1 MVAKRLSR
9 RAGWTAP
16 ALLLALVVP
25 ATAPQGDARAEDLP
39 PEVKQALALAAEF
52 PAPSE
57 ALGFVFQGQGVRTDG
72 TEVELTLRVE
82 AYDDGG
88 LKAWKV
94 GEIWAA
100 KVGKDTVRRT
110 VETIL
115 APDLTP
121 LRGSV
126 SGSGPATPGR
136 VDWLGGEKSLAV
148 QLRGKDRR
156 VLRTAWYAGQPIV
169 EVGAFALLG
178 RLLPATAPPS
188 AVDFCAPSWT
198 RLDGPAPK
206 FQGATVVVGKGPA
219 LEIRRAD
226 APEPTLLTTRAVAA
240 MVSAKGDSTP
250 FFHLVLDA
258 TTGLPVMVTVNGTAY
273 AGESRPR

>member
-1 MVAKRLSR
+1 M
-9 RAGWTAP
+9 AP
-16 ALLLALVVP
+16 ALLLAFASPTL
-25 ATAPQGDARAEDLP
+25 APQGSARAEDLP
-39 PEVKQALALAAEF
+39 PEVRQALALTAAF
-52 PAPSE
+52 PAPAAE
-57 ALGFVFQGQGVRTDG
+57 LGFVFQGQGKRTDG

-82 AYDDGG
+82 PHDDGG

-100 KVGKDTVRRT
+100 KAGKDTVRRT

-121 LRGSV
+121 IRGSV
-126 SGSGPATPGR
+126 AGSGPGTPGR
-136 VDWLGGEKSLAV
+136 ADWLGGEKTLAV

-156 VLRTAWYAGQPIV
+156 VLRTAWFAGQPVV
-169 EVGAFALLG
+169 EVGAFALLA

-198 RLDGPAPK
+198 KLDGPAPK
-206 FQGATVVVGKGPA
+206 FSGATVVTGKGPT
-219 LEIRRAD
+219 LEILRPGSD
-226 APEPTLLTTRAVAA
+226 KPTALTTRAVAV
-240 MVSAKGDSTP
+240 MTSAKGDSTP
-250 FFHLVLDA
+250 FFHVVLDA
-258 TTGLPVMVTVNGTAY
+258 ATGLPVMVTVNGTAY